1 MALGDIDS
9 TKLNASGI
17 ISSYHFQA
25 QTVGSFSVKK
35 QASSDTWYV
44 TINQGILL
52 GLGLPSQGDALAL
65 LHGVMLQKGGGESQ
79 VNAAIQKMITDGRGT
94 IEAAEVIHD
103 TYDLPGGNWVWES
116 ARSWWAHIHHGTWT
130 STGTTTGTYLKV
142 DPGSRV
148 RGSFI
153 QFSADDPINNGVSLP
168 AGAKLRFT
176 VTPSTGGV
184 ITLIEGTP
192 PAAGDSR
199 WTWVDSGGNNL
210 VIVNADME
218 SGGNFGWDPS
228 DSVKIELFTE

>member
-1 MALGDIDS
+1 MALGDIDPA
-9 TKLNASGI
+9 KLEAARVIASRI
-17 ISSYHFQA
+17 FCSVQI
-25 QTVGSFSVKK
+25 GSFNIAKDPV
-35 QASSDTWYV
+35 AETWYAV
-44 TINQGILL
+44 INQVTYL
-52 GLGLPSQGDALAL
+52 GKDLPSQGDALAL
-65 LHGVMLQKGGGESQ
+65 LHAVMIQKGGQEAG
-79 VNAAIQKMITDGRGT
+79 VNAAIADMVAKGT
-94 IEAAEVIHD
+94 GVIEAAEVVYD
-103 TYDLPGGNWVWES
+103 TYNLAGGNWVWES
-116 ARSWWAHIHHGTWT
+116 SRSWWAHIHHGTWT

-210 VIVNADME
+210 VIADADME